1 MASFT
6 DQILQSR
13 PYVQQLPVEAMAQVG
28 MYKQQKYDEGVQ
40 KIQGYIDSV
49 AGMDVVKP
57 IHKQY
62 LQSKLDE
69 LGGKLKTVAAGDFSN
84 MQLVNSVGGMVTQ
97 VAKDPTVQSAMYSTK
112 MVRKGQEEMETARK
126 AGKSSVQNEEWWN
139 NKLNGWLN
147 DNNLTSSF
155 SQRYVEYRDMDE
167 KLRGVAEK
175 VHEYDNSVETPYQ
188 RDNSGNVLYF
198 YKDAKGRELATTDPT
213 KGTAKIDEV
222 VLKTRVKGKSAQKI
236 LDNFY
241 SSLDENDLQQL
252 KIDGW
257 YHYKGYS
264 GDSFKNKIVGDIT
277 SAYKDKKDILS
288 QEIVKISAE
297 LSGNSKL
304 TKEQKDGL
312 QSKLNQYTDLVNKG
326 VIDKEL
332 QEKIS
337 TIGKISDDDL
347 KGSIY
352 MEKTLTKLAK
362 DISYQDIQTEYKD
375 NPYFNALMKKKD
387 LEFKY
392 WNANRDQ
399 RNKDRTFGL
408 ELERLGIEKFKL
420 TKDAAGKDIIFENA
434 GVPTDEVLPTLGDLQ
449 KGITELGDSM
459 EEFRKKN
466 APFIVAGY
474 ADMNESQRRAAM
486 QKLVDQYEMNPSSIT
501 NNDHR
506 RILDQW
512 LGKNTEMKRRMSE
525 YVNITSKAKPYD
537 DAINKLVETLPGYTK
552 NGRQVFSAKE
562 IRDVLTDSRFNTP
575 LKLNKFG
582 VPIGG
587 GDTDFEAKK
596 KAYANSP
603 YLAIIEASEK
613 RRKYGLASLRGDE
626 AELMKTIDGINDQLQ
641 SKGGKILKDK
651 NAFINSELGKI
662 MPRYQNE
669 VGALD
674 PTDKVTSGKIDN
686 LIGNMYG
693 IFSELKGIDS
703 EKFDPNTITGW
714 RTGKTKDDLKY
725 VVVRKADMSGGSLRI
740 MNGSEVQE
748 IPLNGK
754 QLAKYFPQAAKGHP
768 LDGAKF
774 MVMGSSTKTTNSMG
788 FRDGGPDGAVNAAF
802 TGDQLPLIQ
811 GSRYASLV
819 RFDIEGASDN
829 DGDDDDLYQLRM
841 YVNDNGIWKSDIVN
855 KEGYAKL
862 DGIYTIMQNIGTRKY
877 EEIKASK

>member
-1 MASFT
+1 
-6 DQILQSR
+6 
-13 PYVQQLPVEAMAQVG
+13 
-28 MYKQQKYDEGVQ
+28 
-40 KIQGYIDSV
+40 
-49 AGMDVVKP
+49 
-57 IHKQY
+57 
-62 LQSKLDE
+62 
-69 LGGKLKTVAAGDFSN
+69 
-84 MQLVNSVGGMVTQ
+84 
-97 VAKDPTVQSAMYSTK
+97 
-112 MVRKGQEEMETARK
+112 
-126 AGKSSVQNEEWWN
+126 
-139 NKLNGWLN
+139 
-147 DNNLTSSF
+147 
-155 SQRYVEYRDMDE
+155 
-167 KLRGVAEK
+167 
-175 VHEYDNSVETPYQ
+175 
-188 RDNSGNVLYF
+188 
-198 YKDAKGRELATTDPT
+198 
-213 KGTAKIDEV
+213 
-222 VLKTRVKGKSAQKI
+222 
-236 LDNFY
+236 
-241 SSLDENDLQQL
+241 
-252 KIDGW
+252 
-257 YHYKGYS
+257 
-264 GDSFKNKIVGDIT
+264 
-277 SAYKDKKDILS
+277 
-288 QEIVKISAE
+288 
-297 LSGNSKL
+297 
-304 TKEQKDGL
+304 
-312 QSKLNQYTDLVNKG
+312 
-326 VIDKEL
+326 
-332 QEKIS
+332 
-337 TIGKISDDDL
+337 
-347 KGSIY
+347 
-352 MEKTLTKLAK
+352 
-362 DISYQDIQTEYKD
+362 
-375 NPYFNALMKKKD
+375 
-387 LEFKY
+387 
-392 WNANRDQ
+392 
-399 RNKDRTFGL
+399 
-408 ELERLGIEKFKL
+408 
-420 TKDAAGKDIIFENA
+420 
-434 GVPTDEVLPTLGDLQ
+434 
-449 KGITELGDSM
+449 
-459 EEFRKKN
+459 
-466 APFIVAGY
+466 
-474 ADMNESQRRAAM
+474 
-486 QKLVDQYEMNPSSIT
+486 
-501 NNDHR
+501 
-506 RILDQW
+506 
-512 LGKNTEMKRRMSE
+512 MSE